1 MNYCGCCFCLS
12 FSSMVCTHFIPACMY
27 HHTKPLLAW
36 IEKVIWTWCF
46 FQCCCC
52 NRYTHLTVR
61 YLSAIAHQS
70 KRCILENEDKW
81 FEENVQ
87 PEMAL
92 LWKRVRCVLMCTWPT
107 RSNRRRSVNELF
119 MSPSGNTI
127 RCCCC
132 CCCWVITYSRSCL
145 HSCLSN
151 LSFVIKRQVLFLP
164 PKISTTNSANKCR
177 RGHPPSYVQITCS
190 LVIPRYVRKSNKI
203 CLLILQYNGNAWQFH
218 VVD

>member
-1 MNYCGCCFCLS
+1 MNYCGCCCCHS
-12 FSSMVCTHFIPACMY
+12 FSSTMCTQFIPIWMY

-127 RCCCC
+127 R
-132 CCCWVITYSRSCL
+132 WQLLGNYLFKKLFTFVSVK
-145 HSCLSN
+145 
-151 LSFVIKRQVLFLP
+151 FVICHKTT
-164 PKISTTNSANKCR
+164 STVFAAKNI
-177 RGHPPSYVQITCS
+177 HYE
-190 LVIPRYVRKSNKI
+190 
-203 CLLILQYNGNAWQFH
+203 
-218 VVD
+218 